1 MRIGFLKI
9 VAIIGLALVFNAC
22 GSRIDESVQ
31 DNIQEEQYSQ
41 DSNAYNEESNSSA
54 SSEEESSS
62 GESYSQNDE
71 ENAEIFQ
78 QQEGDPIDV
87 LIESKIE
94 SAGELTFTEYEFSDE
109 IALRAIERRIGFT
122 LTHLDD
128 RDAKIKEMENIF
140 KKQGET
146 YRVVKEK
153 KVEMGKVVF
162 TTLDGALLGFS
173 AGSTVPVVGNIIG
186 TLGGALL
193 GLGYSLKDVVI
204 DKFAK
209 KTSWLISK
217 SPDETILKIYF
228 VKDQK

>member
-71 ENAEIFQ
+71 ENTGGYQ
-78 QQEGDPIDV
+78 QQEGDPIDIK
-87 LIESKIE
+87 IESKID
-94 SAGELTFTEYEFSDE
+94 SAGILTLTEYEFSDE
-109 IALRAIERRIGFT
+109 IALRAIERRISFT

-128 RDAKIKEMENIF
+128 RDAMIKIIENIF

-146 YRVVKEK
+146 YRIVKEK
-153 KVEMGKVVF
+153 KVDWGEIIMM
-162 TTLDGALLGFS
+162 TTAGAEIGTFVPGAGTLLGGF
-173 AGSTVPVVGNIIG
+173 
-186 TLGGALL
+186 GGGLL

-209 KTSWLISK
+209 KTAWLISK
-217 SPDETILKIYF
+217 SPDKHILNIRF
-228 VKDQK
+228 VKVQK